1 MSRFW
6 PVREPGQ
13 AAYERLRTAVL
24 AGTPLV
30 DRDATRFER
39 GGLPALIVAPVAEPL
54 FVARL
59 VELPRPAWTPYTDP
73 RLDTLAEVYELLT
86 TVASAR
92 VTLEVAA
99 E

>member
-6 PVREPGQ
+6 PVCEPGQ

-30 DRDATRFER
+30 GRDATRFAR
-39 GGLPALIVAPVAEPL
+39 GGLRALIVAPVAEPL
-54 FVARL
+54 FVAHL
-59 VELPRPAWTPYTDP
+59 VEVPRPAWTPYTDP
-73 RLDTLAEVYELLT
+73 RLDTLAEVYQLLT
-86 TVASAR
+86 IVASTR

>member
-39 GGLPALIVAPVAEPL
+39 GGLPA